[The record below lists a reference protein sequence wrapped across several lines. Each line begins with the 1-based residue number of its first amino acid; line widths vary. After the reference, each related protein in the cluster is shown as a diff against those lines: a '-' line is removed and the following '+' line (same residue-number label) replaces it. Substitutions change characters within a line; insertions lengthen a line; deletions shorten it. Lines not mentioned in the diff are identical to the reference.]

1 MSEEQLIHCSFCGRS
16 EMECKRIISGPND
29 VSICSDCV
37 FACASM
43 LMDTESAESDSEKA
57 SERDGD
63 EE

>member
-16 EMECKRIISGPND
+16 EVECKRIISGPND

-37 FACASM
+37 LACVSM
-43 LMDTESAESDSEKA
+43 LMDMESAESDLEKA
-57 SERDGD
+57 SEQD